1 MATIKFEAIFV
12 LVAAYLVYLLQISIF
27 AAWPIFGGLPNL
39 IALLSVFFIVLDR
52 PILGFIWLIIG
63 GVLIDLNLP
72 LVIGVTVIPSIV
84 TYYLAYL
91 LTKRLFR
98 NHDLI
103 LIIAMGSWILIGSE
117 LFLTII
123 SRDWWQLVKDWRA
136 SLLILVPLAILV
148 NRKLK
153 PYQMGLKLRL

>member
-117 LFLTII
+117 LVLTII